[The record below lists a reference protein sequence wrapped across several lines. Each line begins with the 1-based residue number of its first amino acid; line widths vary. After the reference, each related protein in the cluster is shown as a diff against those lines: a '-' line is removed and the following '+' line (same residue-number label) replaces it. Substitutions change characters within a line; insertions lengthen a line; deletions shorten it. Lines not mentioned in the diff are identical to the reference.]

1 MLVGGIAFGLIAG
14 LLAGGRLGNLVEVR
28 LRWMGVIFV
37 AVIVRFGTEAALAR
51 DIPLAETLR
60 LPLLVGA
67 YLILLAALWI
77 NRRLPGMAIA
87 MVGILSNGA
96 VIAVNGGRMP
106 IWEPSLAA
114 AGLTAADVSSQ
125 LHILLRPELS
135 TGFLAAL
142 GPLSDVIPIPLPIVQ
157 NVASVGDVVI
167 SFGLAFFLFATVV
180 RTPTEARVEARE
192 RLAAMAPDGLSH
204 AVRLQRAPGSGTGGT
219 GGTGGAGWAGGTGG
233 TGGGGIGGG
242 RGLAGVVR
250 GETGLAAGLAEASVL
265 DRPAMLGGSSPGLAE
280 PSLSPSQFQT
290 YDDAAALS
298 ALSAATVALPGQV
311 GGLAVRL
318 RHHPYVRL
326 ALDTSFSAIW
336 TSGVISLFGD
346 RIHQVALAVIVFGI
360 TKSPVALGFVFVAA
374 TLPNLLLGPIS
385 GTLVDRWDQK
395 QVLVV
400 SDLLRAAVVVLI
412 PIAAVTNILFAYPLV
427 FLVTSISIF
436 FRPAREAIMPR
447 IVPEDELLTAN
458 SANWL
463 AENLA
468 DIVGYP
474 LAGLFVTFLGNS
486 LPLAFWIDAVTYL
499 ASALLILTVAIPP
512 VQRSAAA
519 VAGGILAE
527 MRVGWRFLRGETVLL
542 ANTMQAVVAQFTAG
556 VLLAITLVYV
566 QNVLQRGSYSAPAV
580 YALLEA
586 GIGIGSLVG
595 GFAMGLLGAR
605 LGKGRMVIAGYA
617 VYGACVMALGLTG
630 NVAVAIALMVGVG
643 ISNMV
648 YIIPSQT
655 LFQQRTPRDMI
666 GRVVGMRFSL
676 VFGSLTLAMAMG
688 GFLAAAFGPAVVILA
703 FGALTC
709 TAGLAGLLVPA
720 LRNA

>member
-1 MLVGGIAFGLIAG
+1 MLLGGIAVGLVAG
-14 LLAGGRLGNLVEVR
+14 LLSGGRLGNLVEVR
-28 LRWMGVIFV
+28 LRWMGVIFL
-37 AVIVRFGTEAALAR
+37 AVVVRFGTEAALAR
-51 DIPLAETLR
+51 SIPVAETLR
-60 LPLLVGA
+60 FPLLVGA
-67 YLILLAALWI
+67 YLILVAALWI

-87 MVGILSNGA
+87 LVGILSNGA

-106 IWEPSLAA
+106 IWEPSLTA

-135 TGFLAAL
+135 TGFMAAL

-180 RTPTEARVEARE
+180 RTPAEAQVEGDE
-192 RLAAMAPDGLSH
+192 RLAAMALDGASH
-204 AVRLQRAPGSGTGGT
+204 AVRLRRVRGDGGAWTGGT
-219 GGTGGAGWAGGTGG
+219 GSR
-233 TGGGGIGGG
+233 

-250 GETGLAAGLAEASVL
+250 AETGLTAGLAEASIL
-265 DRPAMLGGSSPGLAE
+265 DRPAMLGGSFPGLVE
-280 PSLSPSQFQT
+280 PSLSASQ
-290 YDDAAALS
+290 
-298 ALSAATVALPGQV
+298 LSAATIALPGQA
-311 GGLAVRL
+311 GGLVGRL
-318 RHHPYVRL
+318 RRHPYVRL

-360 TKSPVALGFVFVAA
+360 TKSPVALAFVFVAA

-400 SDLLRAAVVVLI
+400 SDLLRAAVVILI
-412 PIAAVTNILFAYPLV
+412 PIAAVTNILLVYPLV

-447 IVPEDELLTAN
+447 IVPDDELLTAN

-499 ASALLILTVAIPP
+499 VSALLILTVSVPP
-512 VQRSAAA
+512 VLRSAEA
-519 VAGGILAE
+519 VAEGILAE

-556 VLLAITLVYV
+556 VLLATTLVYV
-566 QNVLQRGSYSAPAV
+566 QDVLQRGSYSTAAV
-580 YALLEA
+580 YAVLEA
-586 GIGIGSLVG
+586 GIGVGSLVG
-595 GFAMGLLGAR
+595 GFAMGLLGGR

-630 NVAVAIALMVGVG
+630 NVAVAIALMVGMGV
-643 ISNMV
+643 SNMV
-648 YIIPSQT
+648 YVIPSQT

-676 VFGSLTLAMAMG
+676 VFGSLTLAMATG
-688 GFLAAAFGPAVVILA
+688 GFLAAALGPAIVILA
-703 FGALTC
+703 FGALTL